1 MPTIADKIKDDDK
14 SKILKNVKI
23 VGISI
28 GALWVI
34 TGFTV
39 IYLDVNQKGEV
50 KEFFRWWTKK
60 DNYGFW

>member
-28 GALWVI
+28 GALLVLI
-34 TGFTV
+34 GIPL
-39 IYLDVNQKGEV
+39 IYLALN
-50 KEFFRWWTKK
+50 KK
-60 DNYGFW
+60 DE